1 MSTLGLIAIL
11 TVTSTLNVVCFFIGA
26 KVGQTATKG
35 EPIQAP
41 NLNPI
46 DKIRERI
53 DKKEA
58 QREQDR
64 YETIMQNVESYNG
77 TSMGQKDVPNI

>member
-11 TVTSTLNVVCFFIGA
+11 TVTGTLNVVCFFIGA
-26 KVGQTATKG
+26 NVGSKVSKG
-35 EPIQAP
+35 EKITAP
-41 NLNPI
+41 TINPMEV
-46 DKIRERI
+46 IRAKQ

-64 YETIMQNVESYNG
+64 YDTILQNVENYNG
-77 TSMGQKDVPNI
+77 TSAGQKEVPKI

>member
-1 MSTLGLIAIL
+1 MSTLGMIAIMVVL
-11 TVTSTLNVVCFFIGA
+11 GTLNVVCFFIGA
-26 KVGQTATKG
+26 SVGSKVAKG
-35 EPIQAP
+35 EKIEAP

-46 DKIRERI
+46 DKIREHI

-64 YETIMQNVESYNG
+64 YETIMQNVENYDG
-77 TSMGQKDVPNI
+77 TSNGQVDVPKV